1 MIWQFLGI
9 LLLVSP
15 VALAISFFLIKR
27 SGRKQEPR
35 QEGAA
40 LEFAPAPGM
49 QFLLGLVVI
58 FLIAFTILVLAMAL
72 TTGEGWYAALIPL
85 AVLVAIL
92 LAKPR
97 PVTLDHNGIRQH
109 RWLRQDREI
118 AWDEIAWMKRG
129 WRTGVTYVKSKNGG
143 RPISFS
149 PLMVGRSRFE
159 REVRAH
165 VSGDAD
171 LEDE

>member
-1 MIWQFLGI
+1 MIWRFLGT

-15 VALAISFFLIKR
+15 VALALSFFLIKR
-27 SGRKQEPR
+27 SARKQQPR

-40 LEFAPAPGM
+40 LEFVPASGTK
-49 QFLLGLVVI
+49 FLFRLVLI
-58 FLIAFTILVLAMAL
+58 LLIAFTILVLAMAL
-72 TTGEGWYAALIPL
+72 SKGEGWYAVLIPL

-92 LAKPR
+92 LAEPKP
-97 PVTLDHNGIRQH
+97 VVVDHNGIRQR

-149 PLMVGRSRFE
+149 PLMVGRPRFE

-165 VSGDAD
+165 VHVDAD
-171 LEDE
+171 FEDE